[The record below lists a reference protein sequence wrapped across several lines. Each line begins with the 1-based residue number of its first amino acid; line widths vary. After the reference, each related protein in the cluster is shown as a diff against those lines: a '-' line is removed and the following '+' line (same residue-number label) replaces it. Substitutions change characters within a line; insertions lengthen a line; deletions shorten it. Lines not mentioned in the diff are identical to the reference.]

1 MKASEVKSMSM
12 IRNALAGIPAS
23 GASSINEIVFNGGE
37 TGVLGYD
44 CGIPEEFASEVSE
57 DGKRVLIGD
66 MNRILQLV
74 GTGLYLRQRGAS
86 NEFDERVVAID
97 RGSKGDGQHWGYP
110 NGAVIDWW
118 DGSTFQKVICIKS
131 GEGEENGN
139 CTDGPDDPVHGIN
152 GSSVEKY
159 WQLVEKP
166 TQQAFYGYEACS
178 MIDVST
184 YDSVTHTYTLIKFAR
199 LTLRIYFT
207 VYDPYIAPNLA
218 GEGSMMLFL
227 RPGDKISISDDSIT
241 INNKTFSPSIS
252 MISKSPSSSIGDIV
266 ISYSV
271 YKLKEA

>member
-1 MKASEVKSMSM
+1 MLYRSICHKLVNET
-12 IRNALAGIPAS
+12 AS

-131 GEGEENGN
+131 GEGDESGY
-139 CTDGPDDPVHGIN
+139 DGWMA
-152 GSSVEKY
+152 S
-159 WQLVEKP
+159 
-166 TQQAFYGYEACS
+166 
-178 MIDVST
+178 
-184 YDSVTHTYTLIKFAR
+184 LIR
-199 LTLRIYFT
+199 WT
-207 VYDPYIAPNLA
+207 
-218 GEGSMMLFL
+218 
-227 RPGDKISISDDSIT
+227 
-241 INNKTFSPSIS
+241 
-252 MISKSPSSSIGDIV
+252 
-266 ISYSV
+266 
-271 YKLKEA
+271 